1 VSPGGGPAF
10 SVIVP
15 AYNEETH
22 LAEAVRSALNQT
34 RGDFELV
41 IVDDGSEDDTPR
53 VGRDLAADPRVTY
66 LRQENRGLSA
76 ARNAGIAATSAPL
89 VSFLDSDDLW
99 LPGYLEAMGQA
110 LEKRPGAA
118 IAYCDAWWVDV
129 ETGRFRRQS
138 ALSMNDPPQD
148 PPRDADAFATRLMR
162 GNFIFVSATVRREA
176 LEAAGPF
183 DTDLSACEDYDMWLR
198 ILAGGDGAVRA
209 GDRLA
214 VKRDRLRSMSR
225 AEENMVRNLREVC
238 RRAALNEGLP
248 ESAREIARQRNEALE
263 AESKGRRKISAI
275 ARGAAAR
282 TVRRAFPGSAWLSEP
297 PPEVAQAFPNFDWSR
312 G

>member
-1 VSPGGGPAF
+1 MSREAGPAF
-10 SVIVP
+10 SIIVP
-15 AYNEETH
+15 AYNEETY
-22 LAEAVRSALNQT
+22 LADAVRSALSQS

-53 VGRDLAADPRVTY
+53 IGRDLAADPRVTY
-66 LRQENRGLSA
+66 LRQDNRGLSA

-110 LEKRPGAA
+110 LEERRDAA

-129 ETGRFRRQS
+129 ESGRFRRRS
-138 ALSMNDPPQD
+138 ALSMNDPPHD
-148 PPRDADAFATRLMR
+148 PPRDPAAFATRLMQ

-183 DTDLSACEDYDMWLR
+183 DTSLSACEDYDMWLR
-198 ILAGGDGAVRA
+198 ILAAGAGAVRA

-225 AEENMVRNLREVC
+225 AEANMVRNLREVC
-238 RRAALNEGLP
+238 RRAARNDGLP
-248 ESAREIARQRNEALE
+248 AAAREIARQRDEDLKS
-263 AESKGRRKISAI
+263 ESEGHRNISAI
-275 ARGAAAR
+275 ARRAAVR
-282 TVRRAFPGSAWLSEP
+282 TVRWALPGSAWLAET

-312 G
+312 K